1 MARMT
6 SSMMA
11 AIVTLVAIVTMAAV
25 MATRISW
32 RELQLALV
40 GFPADVRRRIADQV
54 SARTVFTL
62 RSSKHEPKQ
71 DMTSSQFLN
80 YHTELDWRRLQDATT
95 TDMKIAVFN
104 ARAARI
110 GLVNPADGYLRKVRA
125 RSRVHACAR
134 VRARE
139 VCAAVSISSGF
150 DDVAQWRD
158 VVLRARGQ
166 WGRMRKTFIR
176 EGFAASANH
185 RHYQHHPRRRRQ
197 SRDASCCSVIRAMR

>member
-95 TDMKIAVFN
+95 TDMKLAVFN

-134 VRARE
+134 ACVPARCVRPCPSPAGSTTWR
-139 VCAAVSISSGF
+139 SGGMWCCGR
-150 DDVAQWRD
+150 VASG
-158 VVLRARGQ
+158 VG
-166 WGRMRKTFIR
+166 
-176 EGFAASANH
+176 
-185 RHYQHHPRRRRQ
+185 
-197 SRDASCCSVIRAMR
+197 